1 MTTPPATNPTTPS
14 GAAPT
19 GTTTS
24 GAETIGT
31 KPSGAGSTSAA
42 RAGADQRVR
51 FRLIRGELTRIAAVR
66 LHRWAALAAVVCG
79 GGLTGL
85 LSVIGPENATPPM
98 PGIDTPEGAALVV
111 GITGVLLFVPALIGA
126 IGIAGEYRHRTIATT
141 FLAEPRRGRVLT
153 AKLVVYAALG
163 LAYGVIA
170 SLTSAI
176 ALLAAAAVRGVDLTI
191 PAGDLITLLIRLA
204 VAAAAYTILGVA
216 IGALAGHQLVAVGII
231 VGYFYFLEYIL
242 LVVPGINTIYPY
254 LPGGA
259 TAALTDFSFITST
272 IAEQTAAPG
281 PGLLPA
287 AAGAAV
293 LLAYAAAAATTAALL
308 PLRRDIT

>member
-1 MTTPPATNPTTPS
+1 MSTLTNPT
-14 GAAPT
+14 AASHRT
-19 GTTTS
+19 
-24 GAETIGT
+24 
-31 KPSGAGSTSAA
+31 
-42 RAGADQRVR
+42 RQRSSL
-51 FRLIRGELTRIAAVR
+51 RLIRGELIRLTAVR
-66 LHRWAALAAVVCG
+66 MHRWAALAAVVCG

-98 PGIDTPEGAALVV
+98 PGIDTAEGAALVV

-126 IGIAGEYRHRTIATT
+126 IGVAGEYRHRTIATT

-153 AKLVVYAALG
+153 AKLIVYAGLG
-163 LAYGVIA
+163 LVYGVIA

-176 ALLAAAAVRGVDLTI
+176 ALLAAALVRGVDLTI
-191 PAGDLITLLIRLA
+191 PAADLSTLLIRLA
-204 VAAAAYTILGVA
+204 VAAAVYTVLGVA
-216 IGALAGHQLVAVGII
+216 IGALTRNQLVAVGIV

-272 IAEQTAAPG
+272 IAEQTATPG
-281 PGLLPA
+281 PGLLPPA
-287 AAGAAV
+287 AAAAV
-293 LLAYAAAAATTAALL
+293 LLAYAAIAAATAALL
-308 PLRRDIT
+308 PLRRDLT